1 MTARHTESVVFKTA
15 WGWVGLAAS
24 ANGTRAGVCRIV
36 LPQAS
41 RQAAERALM
50 SPMRGQSSR
59 FDVRGFR
66 SPCASGLLPL
76 LRQAQ
81 TQLREFLSGKR
92 HAVDCPVDW
101 STGTPFQRRVW
112 RASLAIPY
120 GRARSYKWVAAR
132 VGGVQ
137 YARAVGLA
145 LGANP
150 VPILVP
156 CHRVVAHD
164 GALGGFSCGLAM
176 KRRLLA
182 LEGTL
187 RQLQKGGGKS
197 Q

>member
-1 MTARHTESVVFKTA
+1 MKARHTESLVFKTA

-24 ANGTRAGVCRIV
+24 ANGTGAGVCRII
-36 LPQAS
+36 LPRAS
-41 RQAAERALM
+41 RQAAERALG
-50 SPMRGQSSR
+50 RLNGSR
-59 FDVRGFR
+59 FEVRS
-66 SPCASGLLPL
+66 SPLARPSSLSPL

-92 HAVDCPVDW
+92 HAVDCPVDL

-132 VGGVQ
+132 VGGAR
-137 YARAVGLA
+137 YARAVGMA

-150 VPILVP
+150 VPIIVP

-164 GALGGFSCGLAM
+164 GSLGGFSCGLRV

-187 RQLQKGGGKS
+187 PQLNGPVGRSKR
-197 Q
+197 

>member
-1 MTARHTESVVFKTA
+1 LAR
-15 WGWVGLAAS
+15 
-24 ANGTRAGVCRIV
+24 
-36 LPQAS
+36 P
-41 RQAAERALM
+41 
-50 SPMRGQSSR
+50 
-59 FDVRGFR
+59 
-66 SPCASGLLPL
+66 SGLLPL
-76 LRQAQ
+76 LRHAQ

-92 HAVDCPVDW
+92 RAMVCPVDL
-101 STGTPFQRRVW
+101 SAGSPFQRRVW
-112 RASLAIPY
+112 RATVAIPY

-132 VGGVQ
+132 VGGPQ

-187 RQLQKGGGKS
+187 KQLRKGRGKS